1 MDSAWYDSQDQAPA
15 LSLSST
21 DSALR
26 KRFKIPTKT
35 KGGPEGYAGIAEYD
49 RRFKAQKGL
58 CAICRH
64 PPKND
69 KRFAV
74 DHNHSSG
81 KVRGLLCSV
90 CNGRIL
96 GRLERF
102 KNRASLKQITNY
114 LLQYD
119 PENPLL
125 KGIDAKQ

>member
-1 MDSAWYDSQDQAPA
+1 LSA
-15 LSLSST
+15 SST

-26 KRFKIPTKT
+26 KRFGILPKT

-49 RRFKAQKGL
+49 RRFKEQRGL

-64 PPKND
+64 PPKNN

-74 DHNHSSG
+74 DHNHSTG

-102 KNRASLKQITNY
+102 KNRASLRQITDY
-114 LLQYD
+114 LKQYD
-119 PENPLL
+119 PQNPLL
-125 KGIDAKQ
+125 KGIDGKK